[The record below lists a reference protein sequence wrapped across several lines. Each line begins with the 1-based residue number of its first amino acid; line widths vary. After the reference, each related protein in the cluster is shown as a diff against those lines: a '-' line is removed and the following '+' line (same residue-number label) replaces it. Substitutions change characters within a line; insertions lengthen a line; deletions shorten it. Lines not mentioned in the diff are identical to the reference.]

1 MICFAVVSHYYL
13 GKTVC
18 FPISS
23 EDRKPVYCNNY
34 APISCKVLLDLE
46 SNEIIKIGKEIKDES
61 DDDDFMKELYSL
73 KEIDINMREDDPY
86 ERKNIENLFTLSIDP
101 NGSKDLDDALSIDEK
116 KLYIH
121 IADVTSYLKESDI
134 DNVLKRGNTIYLRN
148 SNIPMLS
155 REFADNIISLLPNYK
170 KRAITL
176 EFNLKNLSLDSWYPS
191 FINNNYQL
199 SYSDVDNILLG
210 KIDNYSEDI
219 ICAIQKLEKCYQ
231 KFKVSNR
238 IDVNTISTSHK
249 IIEEFMIHCNK
260 SIAHILDNSLYR
272 HHPLPYTNK
281 AGYLQRFIGY
291 QLNEIIPV
299 EIEIL
304 KNFVNK
310 LPQKKTIQYLTKH
323 MMSKALYTTEVK
335 SHWALNE
342 DEYTHFTSPIRR
354 ASDIIVHYSL
364 LRNKE
369 SIKKKELYVPYLNK
383 GEEIQNNIENILLE
397 LDKRRNIKC
406 QDYDACIIK
415 VNTKGIE
422 CYIPELDTTYSFHIS
437 QCSNGEY
444 LEYKHGKLTSMNYN
458 YYLGKCLK
466 LKLQTFNINSG
477 KMKFNIIGEMNQLEL
492 L

>member
-1 MICFAVVSHYYL
+1 MLCFAIVSHYYL

-23 EDRKPVYCNNY
+23 ENKEVIYCNNY
-34 APISCKVLLDLE
+34 APISCKVLIDLE
-46 SNEIIKIGKEIKDES
+46 LKEIIKIGKEIRDSS
-61 DDDDFMKELYSL
+61 DDDDFVIELYNL
-73 KEIDINMREDDPY
+73 KEIDISVRKEDPY
-86 ERKNIENLFTLSIDP
+86 NRKNMENLFTLSIDP
-101 NGSKDLDDALSIDEK
+101 LGSKDLDDALSIDDK

-121 IADVTSYLKESDI
+121 IADVTSYLKDNDI
-134 DNVLKRGNTIYLRN
+134 DNILKRGNTFYLRN
-148 SNIPMLS
+148 SNVPMLS
-155 REFADNIISLLPNYK
+155 REFADNIISLLPNSK

-176 EFNLKNLSLDSWYPS
+176 EFNLKNLSLDSCYPS

-210 KIDNYSEDI
+210 KTENYSDDV
-219 ICAIQKLEKCYQ
+219 ICAVQKLEKCYQ
-231 KFKVSNR
+231 KFKVINR

-249 IIEEFMIHCNK
+249 IIEEFMIHSNK
-260 SIAHILDNSLYR
+260 SIAHILDNGLYR
-272 HHPLPYTNK
+272 HHPIPYTNK

-299 EIEIL
+299 EIESL
-304 KNFVNK
+304 KNFVTR

-323 MMSKALYTTEVK
+323 MMSKALYTTKEK

-342 DEYTHFTSPIRR
+342 EKYTHFTSPIRR

-364 LRNKE
+364 LRNTE
-369 SIKKKELYVPYLNK
+369 SIKKKELYIPYLNK
-383 GEEIQNNIENILLE
+383 GEEIQNNIESILLE

-406 QDYDACIIK
+406 QEYDACVIK

-422 CYIPELDTTYSFHIS
+422 CYIPKLDTTYSFHIS

-444 LEYKHGKLTSMNYN
+444 LEYKNGQLTSINYN

-466 LKLQTFNINSG
+466 LKLQKFNINSG
-477 KMKFNIIGEMNQLEL
+477 KMEFNIIGEINQLEL